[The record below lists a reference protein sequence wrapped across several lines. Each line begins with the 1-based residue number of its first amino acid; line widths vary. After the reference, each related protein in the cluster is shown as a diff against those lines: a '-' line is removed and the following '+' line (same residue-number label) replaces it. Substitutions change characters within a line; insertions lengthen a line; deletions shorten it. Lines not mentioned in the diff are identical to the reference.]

1 MLVYICLFFQS
12 VLLCW
17 IIKEYVYMKKEYIKA
32 KTFILNILKMTNI
45 DSILDEM
52 LVDEPKTTPTKTLQ
66 NSVPSEAVEKHR
78 ERLIALVV
86 GGKANVYLG
95 QSISVDKIEG
105 LSNGEVEKLYARYE
119 SRLGATMTKTLGQSI
134 CSLYAL
140 VAGRYLPIPFES
152 QDSLRSDLE
161 KDPFV
166 GHALTT
172 ITCELYHKYG
182 MYLAPITAALTTA
195 KYCEFKQI
203 KSNANI
209 NNDGKSINGEATCG
223 DTTCGDATCG
233 ESNCG
238 EKEGS

>member
-1 MLVYICLFFQS
+1 
-12 VLLCW
+12 
-17 IIKEYVYMKKEYIKA
+17 MKKEYIKA

-119 SRLGATMTKTLGQSI
+119 SRLGATMTKTLGQAI
-134 CSLYAL
+134 LQLYARA
-140 VAGRYLPIPFES
+140 AGHVLPIPPAS
-152 QDSLRSDLE
+152 QNLLYTDLE
-161 KDPFV
+161 NDPFV
-166 GHALTT
+166 GHALTSV
-172 ITCELYHKYG
+172 TCELYHKYG
-182 MYLAPITAALTTA
+182 MYLAPITTALTTA
-195 KYCEFKQI
+195 RYCEFKQ
-203 KSNANI
+203 KDLV
-209 NNDGKSINGEATCG
+209 NNNGER
-223 DTTCGDATCG
+223 
-233 ESNCG
+233 ESNCDG
-238 EKEGS
+238 RDSTENEES

>member
-1 MLVYICLFFQS
+1 
-12 VLLCW
+12 
-17 IIKEYVYMKKEYIKA
+17 MKKEYIKA

-52 LVDEPKTTPTKTLQ
+52 LVDEPKTTPTKTSQ

-140 VAGRYLPIPFES
+140 AAGRYLPIPFES

-161 KDPFV
+161 NDPFV

-203 KSNANI
+203 NSNVNR
-209 NNDGKSINGEATCG
+209 NNYEPDGNNYET
-223 DTTCGDATCG
+223 DGDATSG
-233 ESNCG
+233 NTTSG
-238 EKEGS
+238 EKEKS

>member
-1 MLVYICLFFQS
+1 MLVYIYLFFQS

-17 IIKEYVYMKKEYIKA
+17 FIKEYIYMKKEYIKV
-32 KTFILNILKMTNI
+32 KTFIVSIFKMTNI

-52 LVDEPKTTPTKTLQ
+52 LDEPKTTPTKTLQ
-66 NSVPSEAVEKHR
+66 KNVPSETVERHR
-78 ERLIALVV
+78 ERLVSLIV
-86 GGKANVYLG
+86 GGKASAYLG
-95 QSISVDKIEG
+95 QSISVDKIDG
-105 LSNGEVEKLYARYE
+105 LSNEEVEKLYARYE

-203 KSNANI
+203 KSNVNI
-209 NNDGKSINGEATCG
+209 NNDGKPINGEATCG